1 MKRFIIKHNKT
12 GEYMR
17 RASGS
22 YSWVKSA
29 DDATL
34 LTTASAA
41 SRVAARFCEGRYY
54 RWHSGNEVTVI
65 EATVILIPDN
75 SQPFFP
81 SAK

>member
-1 MKRFIIKHNKT
+1 MKRFIIKHKQT
-12 GEYMR
+12 GKYVK
-17 RASGS
+17 RASGA

-54 RWHSGNEVTVI
+54 RWRDNTVEI
-65 EATVILIPDN
+65 IPVSVILVPEN
-75 SQPFFP
+75 SQPFFAT
-81 SAK
+81 AK